1 MSSFSSSLTA
11 TISLSSPVSLS
22 LIKRSFPSS
31 SAAVSAVSAACAA
44 AVVAAGLL
52 VMVVVFVDSL
62 IASCS
67 LTATNLAWP
76 PRQPRQE
83 SRRRSLAPQR
93 FLRLHALRINS
104 KIPAQCRG
112 DFCRRRSSQCPTVLG
127 EGNLG
132 DDWKLA
138 DIVCG

>member
-31 SAAVSAVSAACAA
+31 SSSSSSSAAVSAASAAACAA

-67 LTATNLAWP
+67 LTAT
-76 PRQPRQE
+76 
-83 SRRRSLAPQR
+83 
-93 FLRLHALRINS
+93 
-104 KIPAQCRG
+104 
-112 DFCRRRSSQCPTVLG
+112 T
-127 EGNLG
+127 
-132 DDWKLA
+132 
-138 DIVCG
+138 